1 MGKLIGYVI
10 YNNDEDLS
18 SFLQQSNKT
27 LFIPVKK
34 QELSS
39 IQLLK
44 DSLFNIERF
53 KSIFNREP
61 FSDEIANT
69 LSHIMCWRKI
79 AENDAI
85 NDNEYALIAESD
97 ISLIPNF
104 YELCQVYI
112 EKYPYDII
120 KLQRNIKSNNIQ
132 DLKLSNGDI
141 ENIGAVIYSNSN
153 ELDSYGSSFY
163 LIRKNIAKKLLDN
176 LKNDKPFWRSDY
188 FSLFYDHS
196 KILEINEYLS
206 HKKSNYKKESPEK
219 PLFSVIVPIYNVE
232 NYLQQCLDS
241 VLNQD
246 FNNFE
251 IILVND
257 GSTDHCLDIC
267 IKYAKKYQ
275 NITVVSQM
283 NQGLSV
289 ARNSGIKMA
298 RGEYLIFLDPD
309 DFWEG
314 KNIFEDLEKIII
326 EKNNPDLI
334 INTFTYQLIKE
345 NNRRESS
352 INLNN
357 IRDIDDKQ
365 DFDKNYKRLVEQT
378 LYIGFAQMKIIK
390 REIVVS
396 NNIYFS
402 YKIFE
407 DVDWSIAL
415 APHIKTFCIFPYP
428 FYIYR
433 VGRIGALTEFVTR
446 NKFIDLIEI
455 VSNKFEELQQIK
467 NASPKI
473 YEGSLTFLQKTNNY
487 IELYYSRLDANEK
500 FAVSTLY
507 ESYIRKAE
515 NIFIKGLY

>member
-1 MGKLIGYVI
+1 MEKLTGYVI

-18 SFLQQSNKT
+18 SFLQQSDKVH
-27 LFIPVKK
+27 FIPVKK
-34 QELSS
+34 QELSF

-44 DSLFNIERF
+44 DSLFNIGKF
-53 KSIFNREP
+53 KAIFNREP
-61 FSDEIANT
+61 FSDEMANT

-120 KLQRNIKSNNIQ
+120 KLQRNIKLNNIQ

-141 ENIGAVIYSNSN
+141 ENIGAVIYSNGN
-153 ELDSYGSSFY
+153 ELDGYGSSFY
-163 LIRKNIAKKLLDN
+163 LIRKNIAKELVDN
-176 LKNDKPFWRSDY
+176 LKNDKPFWSSDY

-196 KILEINEYLS
+196 KIVEINEYLGY
-206 HKKSNYKKESPEK
+206 KKSNYKKEAPEK
-219 PLFSVIVPIYNVE
+219 PLFSVIIPIYNVE

-267 IKYAKKYQ
+267 IEYAKEYQ

-314 KNIFEDLEKIII
+314 KNIFDDLEKIII

-334 INTFTYQLIKE
+334 INTFTYQSVKE
-345 NNRRESS
+345 NNRREDS

-365 DFDKNYKRLVEQT
+365 GFDENYKKLVEQT

-407 DVDWSIAL
+407 DVDWSITL
-415 APHIKTFCIFPYP
+415 APYIKTFCIFPYP

-433 VGRIGALTEFVTR
+433 VGRIGALTEFVTG

-455 VSNKFEELQQIK
+455 VGNKFEELQKIK
-467 NASPKI
+467 IALPKI

-487 IELYYSRLDANEK
+487 IELYYSRLDENEK
-500 FAVSTLY
+500 ILVNILY

-515 NIFIKGLY
+515 NIFINLT